1 MKILLFGNVG
11 CGKSTLSMEVLK
23 MHNDFN
29 LLSVDDFRRKFGD
42 GTMEK
47 ERLAKENFIKAIDS
61 GFLNQIIECSGLG
74 DTGEMVFQRLSNT
87 KDVII
92 VFVLLVNSEICI
104 ERLSHRVW
112 DIPYPEKLSNVNKLI
127 ESQELIYKKDTL
139 KNKWDNFIN
148 VIYISG
154 HNATLEEFQI
164 NFQKLNNLINETK
177 RNN

>member
-1 MKILLFGNVG
+1 
-11 CGKSTLSMEVLK
+11 
-23 MHNDFN
+23 
-29 LLSVDDFRRKFGD
+29 
-42 GTMEK
+42 
-47 ERLAKENFIKAIDS
+47 
-61 GFLNQIIECSGLG
+61 
-74 DTGEMVFQRLSNT
+74 
-87 KDVII
+87 
-92 VFVLLVNSEICI
+92 
-104 ERLSHRVW
+104 LSHRVW